1 MTSRATARRAA
12 TAGQLSGAIF
22 FGVCN
27 SRISPNPPSVPI
39 YAPRPIP
46 APAQARAWA
55 DCLHRFTAAS
65 IEGTLLACDSK
76 QAMQFLEI
84 KTAPG
89 LPPNLRRLVCYLA
102 VFAGD
107 QVCSRPRSFSEVRI
121 LWGLLAR
128 GPVFTCIIRRR
139 RPSQRRDR
147 PFALCAQ
154 VIAQDA
160 LGLVWPA

>member
-1 MTSRATARRAA
+1 
-12 TAGQLSGAIF
+12 
-22 FGVCN
+22 
-27 SRISPNPPSVPI
+27 
-39 YAPRPIP
+39 
-46 APAQARAWA
+46 
-55 DCLHRFTAAS
+55 
-65 IEGTLLACDSK
+65 
-76 QAMQFLEI
+76 MQFLEI
-84 KTAPG
+84 KTTPG
-89 LPPNLRRLVCYLA
+89 LPPNLRRLAGYPA

-139 RPSQRRDR
+139 RPSQRRDW

-160 LGLVWPA
+160 LGARLAGSIPMTSQHDLEKKACPALVPSKRVGVLASDGVKCRYEIFRLPHLLGV